1 MKELGSAP
9 VGKLLRRYAI
19 PSIIAMTAS
28 SLYNMVDSIFIG
40 RGVGAMALGGL
51 AVTFPFMNLA
61 AAFGALIGVGTA
73 NLISI
78 KLGQKN
84 YGEARR
90 TLGNV
95 VSLNVI
101 LGLLFMAV
109 SLIWLDPILV
119 LFGASD
125 NTLQYAHDYMQII
138 LYGNV
143 VTHMYLG
150 LNTASRA
157 VGHPNRA
164 MYATILTVVLNA
176 VLDPLFIFSFGW
188 GVRGAAIAT
197 ILAQVVSLTW
207 LLVEFAKP
215 KERIHLQ
222 MRNLIPDIHI
232 VRKSLSIG
240 VSPFVMNSAACLIVI
255 FINRGLMSHGGDY
268 AVSAFGIVNRF
279 VFIFAMIVLG
289 VNQGMQP
296 IAGYNFGAQMIDR
309 LFKVLKL
316 TIFWATVIMTLQ
328 CIVAQL
334 IPEMVARLFTTDP
347 LLIDEAA
354 HGMRLFTIA
363 APIVGFS
370 MVTSNFFQ
378 SIGMAPQS
386 IFLSL
391 TRQILFLLPLLVIL
405 PRFWGVSGI
414 WYSIPISDTLAFI
427 CSAVMLIYHM
437 KKFRREGLHTRL

>member
-1 MKELGSAP
+1 MK
-9 VGKLLRRYAI
+9 YAI
-19 PSIIAMTAS
+19 PAVVAMTAS
-28 SLYNMVDSIFIG
+28 SLYNMVDRIFIG
-40 RGVGAMALGGL
+40 HIPEVGTLSLGGL
-51 AVTFPFMNLA
+51 AVTFPIMNLS
-61 AAFGALIGVGTA
+61 AAFGAMVGVGAST
-73 NLISI
+73 LMSI
-78 KLGQKN
+78 KLGQKDYEN
-84 YGEARR
+84 AER
-90 TLGNV
+90 TLGNLV
-95 VSLNVI
+95 TLNVI
-101 LGLLFMAV
+101 IGIVLGVIGIIFIHPLLTF
-109 SLIWLDPILV
+109 
-119 LFGASD
+119 FGASND
-125 NTLQYAHDYMQII
+125 TYQYADEYMFII
-138 LYGNV
+138 LLGNV
-143 VTHMYLG
+143 VTHLYLG
-150 LNTASRA
+150 FNAALRST
-157 VGHPNRA
+157 GHPHVA
-164 MYATILTVVLNA
+164 MMATITTVIINSI
-176 VLDPLFIFSFGW
+176 LDPLFIFSFGW

-347 LLIDEAA
+347 LLIEEAA